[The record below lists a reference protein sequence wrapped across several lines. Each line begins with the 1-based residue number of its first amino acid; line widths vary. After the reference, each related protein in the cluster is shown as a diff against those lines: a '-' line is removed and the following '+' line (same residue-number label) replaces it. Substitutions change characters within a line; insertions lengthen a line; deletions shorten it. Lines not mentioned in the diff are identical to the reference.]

1 MFEHRWL
8 DREQFSSLASRVF
21 KYSLATIGPVGAAG
35 AQFILSLQMLHTL
48 TPREFGSFSFLLVAL
63 QFSCGIWSALFCSP
77 LPAVVTTKTDA
88 EKLEMLRCLFSAN
101 AAGAAIASLLF
112 ALLGLSLG
120 LPTWG
125 IVLFALYAAATLL
138 RWFARQHAYLVGNMP
153 RTVLSDTLYSVCLFS
168 GIALIRFLN
177 LESLD
182 APCAILFGS
191 TAFSLAPFGVRYL
204 AQQFM
209 EISPRYLLPYGAI
222 WRGYSSWSLV
232 GVVSTEATANAH
244 AYLVTSFFGPSAFA
258 PLSASS
264 LLIRPVGIAMMALT
278 DFERPALAQQIQ
290 SEEIGLIT
298 RSLRIFRFTLIVA
311 WVATAIAAS
320 MLTIYAPTLIFPA
333 RYSADHLPAV
343 AAIWM
348 IIAALRLLRT
358 PESALLQAAGLFRP
372 LAMASVISSG
382 VSVGLVATL
391 LAIGGPLWS
400 LVGIVIGEAS
410 CTLWVHR
417 QTYFWRKST
426 MGSEVAT
433 APYLL
438 APASAR
444 LQTRDQ
450 IGS

>member
-177 LESLD
+177 LRISRRSLRN
-182 APCAILFGS
+182 PLREHGVQFG
-191 TAFSLAPFGVRYL
+191 AFWRP
-204 AQQFM
+204 
-209 EISPRYLLPYGAI
+209 ISGATI
-222 WRGYSSWSLV
+222 HGD
-232 GVVSTEATANAH
+232 
-244 AYLVTSFFGPSAFA
+244 FA
-258 PLSASS
+258 PLSAP
-264 LLIRPVGIAMMALT
+264 IRRDLERL
-278 DFERPALAQQIQ
+278 FE
-290 SEEIGLIT
+290 
-298 RSLRIFRFTLIVA
+298 
-311 WVATAIAAS
+311 
-320 MLTIYAPTLIFPA
+320 
-333 RYSADHLPAV
+333 
-343 AAIWM
+343 
-348 IIAALRLLRT
+348 
-358 PESALLQAAGLFRP
+358 
-372 LAMASVISSG
+372 
-382 VSVGLVATL
+382 LVAGRSGQHRGDRQCPRL
-391 LAIGGPLWS
+391 PCHIFLWAIGFRAVVSQFSSDPTGRHSHDGPD
-400 LVGIVIGEAS
+400 
-410 CTLWVHR
+410 R
-417 QTYFWRKST
+417 F
-426 MGSEVAT
+426 
-433 APYLL
+433 
-438 APASAR
+438 
-444 LQTRDQ
+444 
-450 IGS
+450 